1 VVLDGDA
8 VGEGEP
14 PSPGSGSGQKPRR
27 EIQLQNPNGY
37 REVAARRLRPWIE
50 AAVEAL
56 APRATSLAVRF
67 ASDRALRRLNRDFR
81 GRDKST
87 DVLSFP
93 GELEGIPG
101 EPVDGGESL
110 PGGEL
115 HLGDIAIAVP
125 TARRQAREHGHDEE
139 RELRVLLLHGLLHCL
154 GYDHETDDGTME
166 RIEHDWRERLIGPSP
181 MD

>member
-1 VVLDGDA
+1 VVALDGDV

-14 PSPGSGSGQKPRR
+14 PSRFPR

-37 REVAARRLRPWIE
+37 REVAARRLRPWLE
-50 AAVEAL
+50 AAVEEL

-67 ASDRALRRLNRDFR
+67 LSDRAMQSLNRDFR
-81 GRDKST
+81 GKDKST

-93 GELEGIPG
+93 GELTGIPG
-101 EPVDGGESL
+101 EPMEGIL
-110 PGGEL
+110 PGGEI

-125 TARRQAREHGHDEE
+125 TARRQAGERGHGVE
-139 RELRVLLLHGLLHCL
+139 REMRVLLLHGLLHCL

-166 RIEHDWRERLIGPSP
+166 RIENDWRERLIGPSP
-181 MD
+181 TD